1 MGAPSASSTAGE
13 RGLPDVSHG
22 GDEDAFHRL
31 VEPHRTE
38 LYAHCYRMLGALH
51 DAEDAL
57 QDTLLRAW
65 RGLPGFDDRRLPRP
79 WLYRIATNACLDAI
93 ARRPR
98 RMLPIDYGPPA
109 CPGDDQ
115 GEPQAELPW
124 IEPYPDEQL
133 GFEDG
138 YASPEACYERREAV
152 ELAFIAALQH
162 LSGRQRAVL
171 ILREVLGFSAK
182 EVAQALDCTPASVN
196 SALQRARAA
205 VEDRLPEHS
214 QQATLRLLG
223 DKRVR
228 DLVERFVDAFE
239 NGDVDAI
246 FAMLAEHANFAMP
259 PYAGWYRGRG
269 AIADSWL
276 MPRGPAL
283 QLRYVPVRANGQL
296 AFGAYRLDPED
307 GSYLPIALD
316 VITLDGPRI
325 TDITA
330 FRTPGIFL
338 RFGLPGELDPQASP
352 AQMRATFAA
361 ALPDS

>member
-1 MGAPSASSTAGE
+1 MGAPSARSAAGE
-13 RGLPDVSHG
+13 RGLPGVAG
-22 GDEDAFHRL
+22 GGEDAFGRL
-31 VEPHRTE
+31 VGPHRSE
-38 LYAHCYRMLGALH
+38 LYAHCYRMLGGLH

-65 RGLPGFDDRRLPRP
+65 RGLPGFDDRRPPRP

-93 ARRPR
+93 ARRPG
-98 RMLPIDYGPPA
+98 RMLPAGYGPPA
-109 CPGDDQ
+109 CQGDDQ

-124 IEPYPDEQL
+124 IEPCPDEQL
-133 GFEDG
+133 GLQDG
-138 YASPEACYERREAV
+138 YASPEARYEQREAV
-152 ELAFIAALQH
+152 ELAFITALQH

-182 EVAQALDCTPASVN
+182 EVAQALDSSPASVN
-196 SALQRARAA
+196 SALQRARKAI
-205 VEDRLPEHS
+205 EDRIPGHS

-228 DLVERFVDAFE
+228 DLAERFADAFE
-239 NGDVDAI
+239 TADVDAI
-246 FAMLAEHANFAMP
+246 VAMLAEHATFAMP
-259 PYAGWYRGRG
+259 PYASWYRGRD

-276 MPRGPAL
+276 MPCGPAL

-307 GSYLPIALD
+307 GAYLPVALD

-330 FRTPGIFL
+330 FRTPRIFPY
-338 RFGLPGELDPQASP
+338 FGLPEELHPQASP
-352 AQMRATFAA
+352 AQIRATFAA
-361 ALPDS
+361 ALLDS